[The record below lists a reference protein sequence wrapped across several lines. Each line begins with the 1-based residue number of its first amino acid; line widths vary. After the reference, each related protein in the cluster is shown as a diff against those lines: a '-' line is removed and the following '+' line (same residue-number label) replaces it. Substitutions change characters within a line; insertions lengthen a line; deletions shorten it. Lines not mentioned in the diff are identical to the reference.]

1 MREVTPEDVKIRHFL
16 LDGLEEAE
24 REQLEELFLTDSGFR
39 EQVLLA
45 ENELIED
52 YLEDDLDQ
60 AEAKKFRQVFETT
73 PTLVEKLRI
82 AQSIRNHAKNEYAAT
97 SVTRRKAY
105 VYPAIAAALLAILFG
120 GLWLMRRAQLEQR
133 AAQEKARIAAIEKEL
148 ITANIAATG
157 SVESPEPKVSPL
169 VLPSVSKR
177 GLGPESTLGL
187 SSGADAFDLWL
198 LPTVTQYN
206 TYNATLKKL
215 STTDQFHVP
224 GLELQNGKQG
234 KMIRL
239 RVPARILT
247 HSVYEIVL
255 DAVAPNGQVV
265 NADKFTFQV
274 TN

>member
-1 MREVTPEDVKIRHFL
+1 M
-16 LDGLEEAE
+16 
-24 REQLEELFLTDSGFR
+24 
-39 EQVLLA
+39 
-45 ENELIED
+45 
-52 YLEDDLDQ
+52 
-60 AEAKKFRQVFETT
+60 
-73 PTLVEKLRI
+73 
-82 AQSIRNHAKNEYAAT
+82 
-97 SVTRRKAY
+97 TRRKAY

-247 HSVYEIVL
+247 TIEPACRPTSSKLGMRPPTIPVPMNVSRG
-255 DAVAPNGQVV
+255 P
-265 NADKFTFQV
+265 
-274 TN
+274 